1 MSRHLQT
8 ALLNLGLAAIYF
20 CAGSFGLSLA
30 SINPSASAV
39 WPPSGIALAAVLL
52 WGYRLAPGVFLGA
65 LLVNFV
71 TQGSVATAST
81 IAAGNT
87 FEALL
92 GAWLVCRFADGPKAF
107 GQTRNILR
115 FILLAA
121 ILSTTVGA
129 TIGAT
134 SLSVGG
140 YAPWND
146 YAAVWLTWWLGDM
159 VGNLIV
165 APTLV
170 LWITQPLLPLK
181 AVQLLEAGGLLL
193 FLVFIGWVLFHTAI
207 PSGLEYFALFP
218 LLWGAF
224 RFGRRG
230 AVTSAFLMSAIA
242 LWGTL
247 LGFGP
252 FATSHAHESLLL
264 LQLFMATITM
274 TALLMASVVLERQ
287 RVEQRLMIK
296 DQVSRVL
303 AESPALAEAAPKIV
317 QILCEKAGWDIGA
330 VWNVSPTANELVCV
344 DVWSLPSVPVSEFVA
359 STRQSKFP
367 PGIGLPGR
375 VWSTGQ
381 SAWIPDVTN
390 DNNFPRAPM
399 AIEAGLHAAFGF
411 PIKLTD
417 EVLGVMECLSREI
430 RDPDADF
437 LEMVSNIG
445 RQIGQ
450 FIERKRAEESL
461 RAKEAQMRL
470 IADTAPV
477 MLVQCDRNGRY
488 RFVNGEYAE
497 RFGLTPE
504 QIVGRT
510 IPEVLGEDA
519 YETIRPHVQKVLQGE
534 FVQYEAEVPYERI
547 GRRFMQVA
555 YVPERDAQGNVNGW
569 VSAVSDITE
578 RKRTEEM
585 LRQRTRSLEIINR
598 VGNELTGELELDK
611 IVQMV
616 TDAGREISGAAFG
629 AFFYNVTNEAGE
641 SYSLY
646 ALSGV
651 SRDAFERIPMP
662 RNTRL
667 FEPTFKG
674 EGVIRIGDVLEDPR
688 YGKNP
693 PHHGMPA
700 GHLPVRSYLA
710 VPVVSRS
717 GEVLGALLFGHPKPD
732 VFTAEAENII
742 TAIASQASVSIDNAN
757 LYQSVQRRVEE
768 FRKLIDTAPVGIAVA
783 TDAECK
789 QIWGNP
795 EFLRMLGADT
805 SQNISKSSAAGNQ
818 LPFKVFRA
826 GREVS
831 PQDLPMQRACREG
844 TDVLDDE
851 LEIVRDDGLTIHEI
865 CRATPLRD
873 ELGKV
878 RGCIGIFLNISDRK
892 QAEAALQ
899 RAKNELAEAN
909 ESLERRVQER
919 TAELEQANTA
929 LLREIEEEKRL
940 EEQLR
945 QVQKMESLGTLT
957 GGIAHDFN
965 NILNI
970 IRGHTSFI
978 GEIRPDDYELHRT
991 VKIVDETVD
1000 RGSAIVQQLLAIARK
1015 SEAKLEQLNLNDPIK
1030 KLERLLS
1037 ETFPKT
1043 IDVTLRLDSRLPPVT
1058 ADPNQIDQVLL
1069 NIALNARDAM
1079 PEGGKLL
1086 VTTAII
1092 SGAELRARFH
1102 DAKAVHYA
1110 LISVADTGLGMDEA
1124 VKSRVFEPFFSTKQ
1138 DQGTGLGLSVA
1149 YGIIAHH
1156 RGFIDV
1162 TSRPNEGATFTIYL
1176 PIGET
1181 AHGRLEGKPEFR
1193 AAQDDRDDNGAP
1205 RHTILFVE
1213 DEVRQL
1219 ELMQR
1224 FLERNGYRVLTAT
1237 NGLEA
1242 VEIHLRHKDEIAVVV
1257 LDFGIPGLTGWEAF
1271 QRMKQVNPSLKA
1283 ILATGFVSPEIASA
1297 TTRGELSAVIMK
1309 PYQISEILNVISS
1322 ACIMAPESLGGL
1334 N

>member
-1 MSRHLQT
+1 MTRQLQT
-8 ALLNLGLAAIYF
+8 AVLNLGLAAIYF

-65 LLVNFV
+65 LLVNFW

-107 GQTRNILR
+107 GRTRNLLL

-129 TIGAT
+129 TVGTT

-140 YAPWND
+140 YAPWDD

-181 AVQLLEAGGLLL
+181 AAQLLEAGGLLL
-193 FLVFIGWVLFHTAI
+193 FLVFIGWILFHTTI
-207 PSGLEYFALFP
+207 PSGLEYFALVP

-230 AVTSAFLMSAIA
+230 AVTSALLMSGIA

-252 FATSHAHESLLL
+252 FATSDVYESLLL

-274 TALLMASVVLERQ
+274 TSLLMASVVLERR

-303 AESPALAEAAPKIV
+303 ADSPSLADAAPKIV
-317 QILCEKAGWDIGA
+317 QSLCEKAGWDMGA
-330 VWNVSPTANELVCV
+330 VWNVSPTDNELLCV
-344 DVWSLPSVPVSEFVA
+344 DVWSLPSIPVAAFA
-359 STRQSKFP
+359 AATRQWKFP
-367 PGIGLPGR
+367 PGMGLPGR
-375 VWSTGQ
+375 VWKTGQ
-381 SAWIPDVTN
+381 PAWIPDVT
-390 DNNFPRAPM
+390 DDTNFPRAAM
-399 AIEAGLHAAFGF
+399 ALKAGLHAAFGF

-417 EVLGVMECLSREI
+417 EVLGVMECFSREI
-430 RDPDADF
+430 RDADDDF

-477 MLVQCDRNGRY
+477 MLVQCDRDGRY
-488 RFVNGEYAE
+488 RFVNREYAE

-519 YETIRPHVQKVLQGE
+519 SETIRPYVQKVLQGE
-534 FVQYEAEVPYERI
+534 FVQYETEVPYERI
-547 GRRFMQVA
+547 GRRFMHVA
-555 YVPERDAQGNVNGW
+555 YVPEKDAQGNIDGW

-578 RKRTEEM
+578 RKQTEET

-598 VGNELTGELELDK
+598 VGNQLTGELELDR
-611 IVQMV
+611 IVRMV

-629 AFFYNVTNEAGE
+629 AFFDNVTNEVSE

-646 ALSGV
+646 ALSGL
-651 SRDAFERIPMP
+651 SREAFEKIPMP
-662 RNTRL
+662 KTRL
-667 FEPTFKG
+667 FEPMFKSK
-674 EGVIRIGDVLEDPR
+674 GVIRIGDMLADSR
-688 YGKNP
+688 YGNNP

-700 GHLPVRSYLA
+700 GHLAVRSYLA

-783 TDAECK
+783 TDAQCK

-795 EFLRMLGADT
+795 EFLRMLGTDI
-805 SQNISKSSAAGNQ
+805 SQNISKSSAAGSQ

-826 GREVS
+826 GREVP

-873 ELGKV
+873 ELDQV
-878 RGCIGIFLNISDRK
+878 RGCIGIFLNISERK

-899 RAKNELAEAN
+899 RAKDDLAEVN

-970 IRGHTSFI
+970 IRGHTSFV
-978 GEIRPDDYELHRT
+978 GAIRPDDYELHRT
-991 VKIVDETVD
+991 VKIVDETID

-1037 ETFPKT
+1037 EIFPKT
-1043 IDVTLRLDSRLPPVT
+1043 IHVALRLDPRLPPVT

-1079 PEGGKLL
+1079 PEGGRLL
-1086 VTTAII
+1086 VTTAIV

-1102 DAKAVHYA
+1102 DAKAEHYA
-1110 LISVADTGLGMDEA
+1110 LISVADTGSGMDEA
-1124 VKSRVFEPFFSTKQ
+1124 VKNRIFEPFFSTKQ

-1181 AHGRLEGKPEFR
+1181 EHGRLEAKLPFR
-1193 AAQDDRDDNGAP
+1193 AAQDDRHDSGAP

-1242 VEIHLRHKDEIAVVV
+1242 VEIHLRHKDEISVVV

-1271 QRMKQVNPSLKA
+1271 QRMKQVNPNLKA
-1283 ILATGFVSPEIASA
+1283 ILATGYVSPEIATA
-1297 TTRGELSAVIMK
+1297 TTRRELSAVIMK
-1309 PYQISEILNVISS
+1309 PYQINEILDVISS
-1322 ACIMAPESLGGL
+1322 A
-1334 N
+1334 